1 MTPSQPSTVVRVG
14 DRDRENTATLLGQAL
29 AEGYIDMPEY
39 ERRLQSAFA
48 AQTANELRLLMADL
62 PVAALRRSDPRRRA
76 ARQAAARMSVR
87 LHLAAYLTMVVVVLA
102 VWLAVGLSAGAWY
115 FWPVWPILG
124 AGIGLIGHAV
134 PVRLAL
140 PNLPG
145 GPLGPIAGQKC
156 PGRSRQII
164 GEPGWDTVGVPAHR

>member
-1 MTPSQPSTVVRVG
+1 MAAESSASFNPWR
-14 DRDRENTATLLGQAL
+14 TAASVAMMPGPPAL
-29 AEGYIDMPEY
+29 VIIAT
-39 ERRLQSAFA
+39 RLPCGKGWVQYK
-48 AQTANELRLLMADL
+48 
-62 PVAALRRSDPRRRA
+62 AALSNNSAMVSTRIHPHRSHVQRFSSTGSRQRA
-76 ARQAAARMSVR
+76 WAAKNCETRA
-87 LHLAAYLTMVVVVLA
+87 TMAL
-102 VWLAVGLSAGAWY
+102 
-115 FWPVWPILG
+115 ILG